1 MPDGSSSI
9 FDIED
14 SFQFINK
21 KHETLP
27 ENSPIQIYPI
37 KIKNMIVFK
46 IKAEYKLKLWSPIT
60 MKLLESTKKDVDKE
74 KDGQDVPKL

>member
-1 MPDGSSSI
+1 M
-9 FDIED
+9 
-14 SFQFINK
+14 
-21 KHETLP
+21 P

-46 IKAEYKLKLWSPIT
+46 IKAEYKLKLLSPIT
-60 MKLLESTKKDVDKE
+60 MKLLESTKKHVDKE